1 MIKHALLLSF
11 VLILHG
17 CANTT
22 TPASHS
28 DAIRRG
34 DAYLQQANEA
44 LQADLLKKA
53 QQLLQ
58 KGLQEYRRLDWQAG
72 IIQTELALISLHI
85 RQQQWQTAAQR
96 LNQLKP
102 NLSVEQPSIR
112 LHWLTRQIAVALGQQ
127 QWQQVEDAWQNADA
141 LCAKRCPQQAT
152 LHNQWARYQ
161 LAQQKLPE
169 AARAAQLA
177 LTIAGE
183 NITERANAH
192 RVLAQVAFAQQQWA
206 QAQQH
211 YDSTLTLD
219 QQSGRSDRIIT
230 TLQGLAAVAVKT
242 GDAALAQ
249 HYQQRAQA
257 VAAARPREP

>member
-1 MIKHALLLSF
+1 MIKHVLLLSF
-11 VLILHG
+11 ILILNG

-22 TPASHS
+22 APISHS

-44 LQADLLKKA
+44 LQADLPKKA
-53 QQLLQ
+53 HQLLQ
-58 KGLQEYRRLDWQAG
+58 KGLQEYHRLDWQAG
-72 IIQTELALISLHI
+72 MIQAELALISLHI
-85 RQQQWQTAAQR
+85 RQQQWQIAEQR
-96 LNQLKP
+96 LQQLAP
-102 NLSVEQPSIR
+102 YLSAEEPSLR

-127 QWQQVEDAWQNADA
+127 QWQQVNDTWQVADA

-152 LHNQWARYQ
+152 LYNQWARYQ
-161 LAQQKLPE
+161 LAQQKLSE
-169 AARAAQLA
+169 AAHAAQLA
-177 LTIAGE
+177 LTVVGE
-183 NITERANAH
+183 HVAERANAH

-206 QAQQH
+206 LAQQH
-211 YDSTLTLD
+211 YQTTLTLD

-230 TLQGLAAVAVKT
+230 TLQGLAAVAAQT
-242 GDAALAQ
+242 GNHPLAQ